1 MERRDFV
8 KRTALAAG
16 GVALARP
23 MIGRSLGAR
32 RAPPPRLD
40 ASAKELLLEALDAAT
55 AAGAEYAD
63 GKVGLYRDQ
72 RIGTREMQITYVN
85 ESSSLG
91 LGVRAL
97 VNGSW
102 GFAATPDLTVE
113 AATRAGRSAAAIAK
127 ANSEVEDSVVRL
139 APVESYGDVTWTSP
153 YEIDPW
159 DVPIEDK
166 VDRMLEMNR
175 IAMGSDQVRFVS
187 SSHHFVKVE
196 KTIATTD
203 GTVATQTLVRCN
215 PGMSITAISEDRSDF
230 QTRNWVT
237 YPAGRGYEY
246 VLQEITP
253 EKVEQWAAEAAQKL
267 SAVGVEPGKHNLV
280 LHPTH
285 LWLTIHESIGHPT
298 ELDRAEGYEANYAGT
313 SFLAPPSKVLN
324 RLRYGPE
331 FMQLQAERTTPGGL
345 ASTGWDAE
353 GVKADQWMI
362 IEDGIF
368 VDYQTTREQVS
379 WISKYTG
386 VTHSHGCA
394 HSDSWSSIP
403 FQRMPNMNLLPGE
416 EDLSVED
423 VIAATDDGIYI
434 EGRSSYSIDQQRYN
448 FQFSG
453 QVAWEVKGGKKTRM
467 LRDVAYQATT
477 EDFWNSMDMIGGPST
492 YMTYGSFYDGKG
504 QPGQSNPVSH
514 GCPVARFSQINVLN
528 TGRSG

>member
-8 KRTALAAG
+8 KSTALAAG

-23 MIGRSLGAR
+23 MIGRPFGSRL
-32 RAPPPRLD
+32 APPPEID

-55 AAGAEYAD
+55 AAGAQYAD
-63 GKVGLYRDQ
+63 GKIGLYRNQ
-72 RIGTREMQITYVN
+72 RIGTREQQITNVN

-91 LGVRAL
+91 MGIRAL

-102 GFAATPDLTVE
+102 GFAATPTLTKE
-113 AATRAGRSAAAIAK
+113 AAARAGREAAAIGK
-127 ANSEVEDSVVRL
+127 ANSAVEKSVVRL
-139 APVESYGDVTWTSP
+139 APVESYGDVTWTSD
-153 YEIDPW
+153 YEVDPW
-159 DVPIEDK
+159 DVPIGEK
-166 VDRMLEMNR
+166 VDRMLELNR
-175 IAMGSDQVRFVS
+175 IAMESDHVRFVS

-196 KTIATTD
+196 KTTATTD
-203 GTVATQTLVRCN
+203 GTVATQTLIRCN

-230 QTRNWVT
+230 QSRNWVT
-237 YPAGRGYEY
+237 YPAARGYEY

-267 SAVGVEPGKHNLV
+267 TADGVEPGKHNLI

-298 ELDRAEGYEANYAGT
+298 ELDRAMGYEANYAGT

-324 RLRYGPE
+324 NLRYGPE
-331 FMQLQAERTTPGGL
+331 FMQLEGERTAPGGL
-345 ASTGWDAE
+345 ASIGWDAE
-353 GVKADQWMI
+353 GVKADKWMMI
-362 IEDGIF
+362 KDGIF
-368 VDYQTTREQVS
+368 VDYQTTREQAD
-379 WISKYTG
+379 WISEYTG
-386 VTHSHGCA
+386 VKHSHGCA

-416 EDLSVED
+416 EDLSVDD
-423 VIAATDDGIYI
+423 VIAATDDGLYM

-453 QVAWEVKGGKKTRM
+453 QVVWEVKGGKKSRM

-477 EDFWNSMDMIGGPST
+477 EDFWNSMDLIGGPQT

-514 GCPVARFSQINVLN
+514 GCPVARFNQVNVLN